1 MKQENGN
8 SGQKRISFLMPYID
22 FCFMLIIIFVGML
35 SIAYFEPLGLTDVQT
50 AEDKTIDQS
59 TGRRDVVPP
68 GMEKRLNG
76 VGAST
81 ENGAVVPLID
91 RQDQQSG
98 YRSPAAG
105 ATDAA
110 GTGAHPPPPQTGFE
124 QARPR
129 PRRVTP
135 APRDGTTSAP
145 IPQKTPGKGPGDGP
159 GDGAGLGP
167 GKGPGEGPGPG
178 GAQPGTDTGQGQPS
192 GAGASNHLYLDLRGN
207 ND

>member
-35 SIAYFEPLGLTDVQT
+35 SIAYFEPPGLTDVQT

-59 TGRRDVVPP
+59 TGKQDVMPP

-76 VGAST
+76 VGAAT

-98 YRSPAAG
+98 YRSSG
-105 ATDAA
+105 VGDMEAA
-110 GTGAHPPPPQTGFE
+110 GTGAQPPSQQPGGE

-129 PRRVTP
+129 PRRTTP
-135 APRDGTTSAP
+135 APRAGATTAP
-145 IPQKTPGKGPGDGP
+145 IPQKAPGKGPGDGP
-159 GDGAGLGP
+159 GEGPGLGP
-167 GKGPGEGPGPG
+167 GKGPGDGPG
-178 GAQPGTDTGQGQPS
+178 GAQPGTGTGQGQTP
-192 GAGASNHLYLDLRGN
+192 GDGKSNHLYLDLRGN
-207 ND
+207 HD